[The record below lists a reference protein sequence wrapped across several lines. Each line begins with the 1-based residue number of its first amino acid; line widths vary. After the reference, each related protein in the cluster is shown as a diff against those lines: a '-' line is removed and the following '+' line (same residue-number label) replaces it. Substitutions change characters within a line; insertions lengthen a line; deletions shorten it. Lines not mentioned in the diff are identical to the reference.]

1 MTTHT
6 GHKSELDSLK
16 ECYRYNSYVRKKY
29 LQALEKLPKD
39 ELVRDRGAS
48 YPSILEIFIHVLGAY
63 RYWLMNKYPN
73 LSKEEI
79 ERLEDESS
87 SKYPKLFK
95 EEGRLKDALDEAKE
109 LEKEVDSFVMNFI
122 EKLDD
127 EKLASTFEITTRSRK
142 KEELTVSQM
151 LWHLVEEE
159 LQHRGELNALF
170 WQIDI
175 DPPQTGWL
183 DWKVEIGEIKQEPV
197 TVES

>member
-1 MTTHT
+1 MTTHKT
-6 GHKSELDSLK
+6 ELDSLK

-29 LQALEKLPKD
+29 LQALEGLPKE

-48 YPSILEIFIHVLGAY
+48 FPSVLEIFVHVLGAY
-63 RYWLMNKYPN
+63 RYWLLIKYPN

-95 EEGRLKDALDEAKE
+95 EKGRLKEALDEAKN
-109 LEKEVDSFVMNFI
+109 LESEVDLLVMNFI

-127 EKLASTFEITTRSRK
+127 EKLANTFETTNRSGK
-142 KEELTVSQM
+142 SQEIIVSDM

-159 LQHRGELNALF
+159 LQHRGELNSLF
-170 WQIDI
+170 WQMDL
-175 DPPQTGWL
+175 DPPVTGWL
-183 DWKVEIGEIKQEPV
+183 DWKVETGKVKQQ
-197 TVES
+197 

>member
-1 MTTHT
+1 MTTRKT
-6 GHKSELDSLK
+6 ELDSLK

-29 LQALEKLPKD
+29 LQALEKLPKE

-63 RYWLMNKYPN
+63 RYWLMIVYPK
-73 LSKEEI
+73 LSKAEI

-95 EEGRLKDALDEAKE
+95 EEGRLKEALDEAKN
-109 LEKEVDSFVMNFI
+109 LEKEVDAFVMNYV
-122 EKLDD
+122 EGLDD
-127 EKLASTFEITTRSRK
+127 EKLASSFETTMSGK
-142 KEELTVSQM
+142 KKRFTVSQM

-170 WQIDI
+170 WQMDI
-175 DPPQTGWL
+175 DPPHTDWL
-183 DWKVEIGEIKQEPV
+183 DWKVETGEVKQEPIAA
-197 TVES
+197 E

>member
-1 MTTHT
+1 MD
-6 GHKSELDSLK
+6 HKTELDSLK

-29 LQALEKLPKD
+29 LQALERLPKE

-48 YPSILEIFIHVLGAY
+48 FPSILEIFIHVLGAY
-63 RYWLMNKYPN
+63 RYWLMIKYPH

-87 SKYPKLFK
+87 SKYPMLFK
-95 EEGRLKDALDEAKE
+95 EEGRLKDALGEARG
-109 LEKEVDSFVMNFI
+109 LEAEVDSFVMNFI
-122 EKLDD
+122 EGLDD
-127 EKLASTFEITTRSRK
+127 EKLASTFETTESGKRESF
-142 KEELTVSQM
+142 TVSQM

-175 DPPQTGWL
+175 DPPHTDWL
-183 DWKVEIGEIKQEPV
+183 DWKVETGEVKQEPIRA
-197 TVES
+197 ES

>member
-1 MTTHT
+1 MPI
-6 GHKSELDSLK
+6 HKTELDSLK

-29 LQALEKLPKD
+29 LHSLEGLAKE

-48 YPSILEIFIHVLGAY
+48 FPSILEIFIHVLGAY
-63 RYWLMNKYPN
+63 RYWLIIKYPK

-79 ERLEDESS
+79 ERFEKESD

-95 EEGRLKDALDEAKE
+95 EEGRLKESLGEAKD
-109 LEKEVDSFVMNFI
+109 LEIEVDSYVMNFV
-122 EKLDD
+122 EGLTEDKL
-127 EKLASTFEITTRSRK
+127 ESTFETTMSGNK
-142 KEELTVSQM
+142 VKLSVGQM

-175 DPPQTGWL
+175 DPPHTDWL
-183 DWKVEIGEIKQEPV
+183 DWKVEIGEVKPS
-197 TVES
+197 T